1 MTSFG
6 SRLQAAVA
14 AHGGLVV
21 GIDPHPGLLA
31 DWGLDDSASGAAEM
45 AGVVIDALAGRVAM
59 VKPQSALF
67 ERFGS
72 SGIAALEDTLELAR
86 ERGLLTL
93 LDAKRGDIG
102 STMVAY
108 AESYLGAA
116 SPLAADAV
124 TLSPY
129 LGYESLR
136 PALDL
141 AARNER
147 GVFVLALTS
156 NPEGAAVQHAAMH
169 TGRSVAAGI
178 ADAVAAENA
187 AAAARGELGSV
198 GLVVGATTGTA
209 GADLDIDFAG
219 TGGPLLA
226 PGIGAQGAGMRE
238 LATVFGKAFS
248 AGQVLP
254 TASRAI
260 LSAGPGRHELQR
272 AVTELGAD
280 LRLVRTST
288 R

>member
-6 SRLQAAVA
+6 ARLQAAIA
-14 AHGGLVV
+14 EYGGLVV

-31 DWGLDDSASGAAEM
+31 AWGLDDSADGAAEM

-59 VKPQSALF
+59 VKPQAALF

-86 ERGLLTL
+86 DRGLLTL

-108 AESYLGAA
+108 AESYLGNA

-129 LGYESLR
+129 LGFESLR
-136 PALDL
+136 PALAL
-141 AARNER
+141 AAENER

-156 NPEGAAVQHAAMH
+156 NPEGAAVQHAGMS
-169 TGRSVAAGI
+169 TGRPVAAGI
-178 ADAVAAENA
+178 ADAAAAENA
-187 AAAARGELGSV
+187 AAAAHGTLGSV
-198 GLVVGATTGTA
+198 GLVVGATIGTV
-209 GADLDIDFAG
+209 GRDLGIDFAA
-219 TGGPLLA
+219 TNAPLLA
-226 PGIGAQGAGMRE
+226 PGVGAQGATMRQ
-238 LATVFGKAFS
+238 LTSVFGAAFT

-254 TASRAI
+254 TVSRAV
-260 LSAGPGRHELQR
+260 LAAGPRRDELGR
-272 AVTELGAD
+272 AVTELQAD
-280 LRLVRTST
+280 LTLVRTSA

>member
-1 MTSFG
+1 MSTFG
-6 SRLQAAVA
+6 ARLQAATDK
-14 AHGGLVV
+14 HGSLVV

-31 DWGLDDSASGAAEM
+31 AWGLDDSAHGAARM

-72 SGIAALEDTLELAR
+72 SGVAALEDTLELAR
-86 ERGLLTL
+86 DRGVLTL

-108 AESYLGAA
+108 AESYLGDA

-124 TLSPY
+124 TLSPF
-129 LGYESLR
+129 LGFESLR

-141 AARNER
+141 AVENDR

-156 NPEGAAVQHAAMH
+156 NPEGAAVQHAESPG
-169 TGRSVAAGI
+169 GRSVAAGI
-178 ADAVAAENA
+178 AAAAAAENA
-187 AAAARGELGSV
+187 RARARGVLGSV

-209 GADLDIDFAG
+209 GADLGIDFAA
-219 TGGPLLA
+219 TNAPLLA
-226 PGIGAQGAGMRE
+226 PGVGAQGATMRE
-238 LATVFGKAFS
+238 LAGVFGEAFR

-254 TASRAI
+254 TTSRAV
-260 LSAGPGRHELQR
+260 LAAGPRPDELRRVVADLQ
-272 AVTELGAD
+272 GD
-280 LRLVRTST
+280 LRLVRTSAW
-288 R
+288 